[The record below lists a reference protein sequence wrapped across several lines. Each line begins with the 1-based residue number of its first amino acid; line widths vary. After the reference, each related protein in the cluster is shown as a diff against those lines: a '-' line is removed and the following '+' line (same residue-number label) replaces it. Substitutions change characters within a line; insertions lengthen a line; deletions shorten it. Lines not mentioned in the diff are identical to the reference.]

1 MKKNNKFLSF
11 PDEILLKIFSY
22 LNIFSLKKCAQ
33 ASKRLQ
39 SIALDS
45 SLDYKDNRT
54 MPSLYQQTLCLCVKH
69 LIIERK
75 YKIAKEVERKHCI
88 RHHCQTMR
96 LIWNRINM
104 SENSFAHFT
113 SAELMEKS
121 DQPIEKSKEWHALVK
136 INEREYLVRRL

>member
-11 PDEILLKIFSY
+11 PNEILLKIFSY

-45 SLDYKDNRT
+45 SLDYKDNRS

-69 LIIERK
+69 LIKDGK
-75 YKIAKEVERKHCI
+75 YKMAKDLEAKHCK
-88 RHHCQTMR
+88 RWHCNTTR
-96 LIWNRINM
+96 NIWDRCN
-104 SENSFAHFT
+104 SHENSFTRFT
-113 SAELMEKS
+113 SAK
-121 DQPIEKSKEWHALVK
+121 PIEKSKEWHASVK
-136 INEREYLVRRL
+136 INEREYLIHRL